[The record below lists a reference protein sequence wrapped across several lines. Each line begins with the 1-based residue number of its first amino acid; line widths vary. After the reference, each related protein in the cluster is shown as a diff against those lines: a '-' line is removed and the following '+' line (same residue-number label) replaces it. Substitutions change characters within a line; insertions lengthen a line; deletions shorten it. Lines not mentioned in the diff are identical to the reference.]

1 MSQVQANADRSMAPA
16 TTPPVL
22 QADNLHRHYPVRRSL
37 FAAPAVVRALAGVSF
52 SVQAGQTLAVVG
64 ESGCGKSTLA
74 RLLTMIEPPTEGR
87 LLIDGADV
95 ASAATA
101 DAATQSRLRRA
112 VQIVFQNPYG
122 SLNPRQTVGAALME
136 PLHVNGMADSAGRE
150 AAARSML
157 RQVGL
162 REEHFN
168 RWPHMFSGGQRQR
181 IAIAR
186 ALVLKPRVLVL
197 DEPVSALDVSIRAQ
211 VLNLLVDLQQAM
223 AVAYVFISHDLGV
236 VRHVADTVMVMYLG
250 RVVEQGPRE
259 AIFGNPQ
266 HPYTQALLSAT
277 PTVNPALRRQRILLQ
292 GELPSPINPPSGC
305 AFHTR
310 CPIAQP
316 RCAASGPVLKPVL
329 EPDNSLGGHRV
340 ACWLREAG

>member
-1 MSQVQANADRSMAPA
+1 MSHAA
-16 TTPPVL
+16 PVL
-22 QADNLHRHYPVRRSL
+22 QAIDLHRDYPVRRGL
-37 FAAPAVVRALAGVSF
+37 FAAPAVVHALAGVSF
-52 SVQAGQTLAVVG
+52 SVQAGRTLAVVG

-74 RLLTMIEPPTEGR
+74 RLLTMIETPTRGQ
-87 LLIDGADV
+87 LLIDGTDV
-95 ASAATA
+95 ADTVRQHSV
-101 DAATQSRLRRA
+101 DAASQARLRRA

-136 PLHVNGMADSAGRE
+136 PLQVNGMTDAGERE
-150 AAARSML
+150 QAARTML

-162 REEHFN
+162 REESFG

-186 ALVLKPRVLVL
+186 ALMLKPRVLVL

-223 AVAYVFISHDLGV
+223 GVAYVFISHDLGV
-236 VRHVADTVMVMYLG
+236 VRHVADEVMVMYLG
-250 RVVEQGPRE
+250 KVVEHGPRE

-292 GELPSPINPPSGC
+292 GELPSPIHPPSGC

-310 CPIAQP
+310 CPVAVA
-316 RCAASGPVLKPVL
+316 RCRIESPVLAPA
-329 EPDNSLGGHRV
+329 GAQAV
-340 ACWLREAG
+340 ACLLVQAAGGAAAGAAALLQTP